1 MSLGQLYP
9 TIRGDLSIAPTSGVD
24 GDGFALSRTDCG
36 EPVLVAVVPDGAGY
50 GIGEAEGYARLLA
63 RAPTMLRLLDDA
75 LAIFAEEFDA
85 PDDEEHPISG
95 ADMIDRFAA
104 WRCRAKVA
112 LLAPLA
118 PIRR

>member
-1 MSLGQLYP
+1 MSLEQLYP
-9 TIRGDLSIAPTSGVD
+9 TIRGDLRIVPTSDTD

-50 GIGEAEGYARLLA
+50 GIGEAEGHARLLA

-75 LAIFAEEFDA
+75 LAIFAEEFEA

-95 ADMIDRFAA
+95 ADMVERFAV
-104 WRCRAKVA
+104 WRDRVKAA
-112 LLAPLA
+112 LLAPIV
-118 PIRR
+118 PTRP